1 MTIVFLSAG
10 FVFWWTSQARES
22 IELLFLFLFL
32 KIFFP
37 NLIYGITPPTFFFF
51 FLVTR
56 EKKRG
61 KNKEEDHLHP
71 SLHKSCYFTFKKI
84 ILFIIPFTIY
94 QISQILL
101 IHNFF

>member
-37 NLIYGITPPTFFFF
+37 NLIYGITTPPPPFIFW
-51 FLVTR
+51 LR
-56 EKKRG
+56 GRKKGEKTK
-61 KNKEEDHLHP
+61 
-71 SLHKSCYFTFKKI
+71 KKI
-84 ILFIIPFTIY
+84 ICIQVCIKVAILPLKKLFY
-94 QISQILL
+94 LL
-101 IHNFF
+101 YPLQYTKYPKFY